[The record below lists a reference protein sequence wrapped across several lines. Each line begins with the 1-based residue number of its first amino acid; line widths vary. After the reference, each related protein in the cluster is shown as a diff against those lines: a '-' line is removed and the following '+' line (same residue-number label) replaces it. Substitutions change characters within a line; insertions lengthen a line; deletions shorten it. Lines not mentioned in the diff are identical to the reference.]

1 MLKRFLLSVV
11 LKTSFFPF
19 TIFYK
24 FCYGAALKVIIYIL
38 SRQKAVVAIYLTAGM
53 STDNYI
59 YGLSDIDLIII
70 VEKSGDKQI
79 IERIYR
85 RLSRWIPFLKYGE
98 RSLSTPQE
106 VSAGYETDIFFKYK
120 FDDCR
125 KRGKLL
131 YGKDVLS
138 KLPELDE
145 GGKKEVV
152 FGRSAFIWATL
163 VKHLFLS
170 VPNYRVM
177 RNYICY
183 KLSADSCLTFILARS
198 GKVVSDRRKALDLN
212 TACGEKGCDVYVNRM
227 REMEKARF
235 FSGSPLVL
243 EDTYTFCFGML
254 SEAAR
259 CVENR
264 SPKAKQEEGNARVY
278 FEPGPADFILS
289 DHNREEIDRFVD
301 LVKNRYGD
309 YVESILVSPCV
320 LVGTDEE
327 GICLFINPKKVI
339 PFEIA
344 RQINSI
350 INFGCSPQHIY
361 LYIVSGDLAFSLNR
375 SDFTQVCSAFFTSS
389 ISPLSFLFLENQ
401 ASVLSGAPLK
411 YAGDKDALVNRFLQ
425 SFSES
430 YQWDENR
437 ILGIINDKNVVR
449 LPNIKFHLL
458 FWQALQLRLIKGAA
472 ISGKIPVPLSSA
484 QVCRYWNASQDY
496 KLNWLEE
503 FHNEYK
509 KDLNGVPSD
518 SEIYFNKAVTALR
531 DIYSPFP
538 L

>member
-1 MLKRFLLSVV
+1 M
-11 LKTSFFPF
+11 
-19 TIFYK
+19 
-24 FCYGAALKVIIYIL
+24 
-38 SRQKAVVAIYLTAGM
+38 AIYLTAGM

-85 RLSRWIPFLKYGE
+85 KLSRWIPFLKYGE

-106 VSAGYETDIFFKYK
+106 VSDGYETDIFFKYK

-145 GGKKEVV
+145 EGKKEVV

-183 KLSADSCLTFILARS
+183 KLSADSCMTLILAKS
-198 GKVVSDRRKALDLN
+198 GKVISDRRKVLELN
-212 TACGEKGCDVYVNRM
+212 NACGEKGCDVYINRM
-227 REMEKARF
+227 RELEKTRF
-235 FSGSPLVL
+235 FSDSPPVL
-243 EDTYTFCFGML
+243 EDTYAFCFDML
-254 SEAAR
+254 SGAAR
-259 CVENR
+259 YVESR
-264 SPKAKQEEGNARVY
+264 VPKIKQGEGDAQVY

-289 DHNREEIDRFVD
+289 DNNNEEINRFVH
-301 LVKNRYGD
+301 LVNNRYGD
-309 YVESILVSPCV
+309 YVESILISPCV
-320 LVGTDEE
+320 LVGIDEE

-350 INFGCSPQHIY
+350 ISFGRSPQRIY

-411 YAGDKDALVNRFLQ
+411 YAGDKDALVSRFLK

-449 LPNIKFHLL
+449 LSNIKFHLL
-458 FWQALQLRLIKGAA
+458 FWQALQLRLIRGAA

-484 QVCRYWNASQDY
+484 QVCRYWNVFQDY

-503 FHNEYK
+503 FHSEYK
-509 KDLNGVPSD
+509 KDLNGAPSD
-518 SEIYFNKAVTALR
+518 SEIYFNKAIGALK
-531 DIYSPFP
+531 DIYSLSP
-538 L
+538 LELKN